1 MENGKIV
8 FEAKNIYKSFGPTK
22 ANQGV
27 SLALHAGEIHA
38 LAGENGSGKSTLISI
53 LCGMQKADSGEMFVN
68 GEQYSPKS
76 PLDAY
81 ANKIGFVVQELGV
94 IKDLPV
100 AYNIYLGDLDR
111 YKNGPFLN
119 TNGIFKDAKAE
130 LDKYGFSVP
139 VRELAGNLSV
149 EKRKLTELTK
159 AMSVDPDILILD
171 ETTQALSYDTRKK
184 LYEIINNQKENGKAI
199 LFVTHDVEE
208 MCELADRVTVLRDG
222 RLAAEL
228 YGNEI
233 SVDNVRQKMVGRK
246 VEGNYYRS
254 DTKPSS
260 LPELAVKV
268 ENLSYKKSFK
278 DVNFEVHYGEIVAI
292 CGLSDAGIH
301 EVGKVLCGILKPTSG
316 TVTLPRSG
324 TVVNKPGDAV
334 KNGMAYVPK
343 DRDSEALMMGT
354 TIHFNEL
361 IPSLDELKN
370 KASMVMPATAAA
382 HSKKAV
388 TDFDVRCLGTGQ
400 FIGALSGGNKQK
412 ISISRWI
419 ARKNLSILVMD
430 CPTRGVDVGVKAYI
444 YDLIRKMKE
453 RGMALILVADEMGE
467 AIGMADRIIVLKD
480 GRINGE
486 LERHPELDEHK
497 VIEVMI

>member
-1 MENGKIV
+1 MDNEKIV
-8 FEAKNIYKSFGPTK
+8 FEVKNIYKSFGPTK
-22 ANQGV
+22 ANQDI
-27 SLALHAGEIHA
+27 SLTLCAGEIHA

-53 LCGMQKADSGEMFVN
+53 ICGMQKSDSGEMFVN
-68 GEQYSPKS
+68 GTPYVPKS

-81 ANKIGFVVQELGV
+81 ANRIGFVVQELGV

-100 AYNIYLGDLDR
+100 AYNIYLGDLER
-111 YKNGPFLN
+111 YKKGPFLN
-119 TNGIFKDAKAE
+119 TNDIYKDAKEE
-130 LDKYGFSVP
+130 LGKYGFTVP

-159 AMSVDPDILILD
+159 AMSVDPEILILD
-171 ETTQALSYDTRKK
+171 ETTQALSYDTRRK
-184 LYEIINNQKENGKAI
+184 LYEIIYKQKENGKAI

-208 MCELADRVTVLRDG
+208 MCALADRVTVLRDG

-228 YGNEI
+228 TGEDI
-233 SVDNVRQKMVGRK
+233 TVDNVRQKMVGRK
-246 VEGNYYRS
+246 VEGNYYRA
-254 DTKPSS
+254 DTEPSA
-260 LPELAVKV
+260 LPELALKV
-268 ENLSYKKSFK
+268 ENLSYKNAFK
-278 DVNFEVHYGEIVAI
+278 DVNFEVNYGEIVAI

-301 EVGKVLCGILKPTSG
+301 EVGKTLCGILKPTTG
-316 TVTLPRSG
+316 KVTMPRSG
-324 TVVNKPGDAV
+324 TVVKRPGDAV
-334 KNGMAYVPK
+334 RHGMAYVPK

-370 KASMVMPATAAA
+370 GAGMVMPAVARA
-382 HSKKAV
+382 HSQKAV
-388 TDFDVRCLGTGQ
+388 TDFEVRCLGTKQ

-412 ISISRWI
+412 VSISRWI
-419 ARKNLSILVMD
+419 ARKNLNILVMD
-430 CPTRGVDVGVKAYI
+430 CPTRGVDVGVKTYI

-480 GRINGE
+480 GLINGE